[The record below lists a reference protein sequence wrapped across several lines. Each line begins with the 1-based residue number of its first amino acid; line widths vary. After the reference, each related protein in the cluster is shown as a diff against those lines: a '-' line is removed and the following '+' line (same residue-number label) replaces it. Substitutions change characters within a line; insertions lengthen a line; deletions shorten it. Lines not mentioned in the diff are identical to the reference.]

1 MPNLAQPCHQSQPR
15 SSSQPAQLPKD
26 TQSHYWEQG
35 HSTELSPVLT
45 QRCLGAWGGTQGCR
59 DTGAAGTWGRTRGQV
74 VGHRDTD
81 TKAWGQRVRHR
92 YRDTGKWDTGVQG
105 HGGGGTQEHLGTAE
119 WDTGPGTQGC
129 RDLCCSTTVASMHH
143 CSSPSQSQ
151 GNYEL
156 LPGCVPQE
164 CHPLG
169 ENIRAVRWA
178 HTPSEAS
185 PGAAG

>member
-1 MPNLAQPCHQSQPR
+1 MLNLAQPCHQSQPQ
-15 SSSQPAQLPKD
+15 SSSQPAQLPRD
-26 TQSHYWEQG
+26 TQSHCWEQG

-45 QRCLGAWGGTQGCR
+45 QRCLGARGGTQGCR
-59 DTGAAGTWGRTRGQV
+59 DTGAAETWGRTQGQV
-74 VGHRDTD
+74 VGHRDTN

-92 YRDTGKWDTGVQG
+92 YRDTGKWNTGVQG
-105 HGGGGTQEHLGTAE
+105 HGGGRTQEHLGTAE
-119 WDTGPGTQGC
+119 WTQVQGHKGAGTC
-129 RDLCCSTTVASMHH
+129 AAVPPLHPCITVH
-143 CSSPSQSQ
+143 QSQ

-164 CHPLG
+164 WHPLD

-178 HTPSEAS
+178 HTPSEPS